1 MQKVPMTERTAP
13 QQNPPPCPI
22 AATIAML
29 GGKWKPMIVHMLA
42 AGTLRFGQIKRRL
55 PAVSQKMLTQQ
66 LRELERDGIVRRVV
80 YAQVPLR
87 VEYSLTDRGARL
99 KPILEALYV
108 WGQDHAADRERPAG
122 SKETDADSP
131 FVRAD

>member
-1 MQKVPMTERTAP
+1 MTER
-13 QQNPPPCPI
+13 PPDDDPLTCPI

-42 AGTLRFGQIKRRL
+42 FGTLRFGQIKRRL

-66 LRELERDGIVRRVV
+66 LRELERDGILRREV
-80 YAQVPLR
+80 YPQVPPR
-87 VEYSLTDRGARL
+87 VEYSLTEHGARL

-108 WGQDHAADRERPAG
+108 WGSAHAAGR
-122 SKETDADSP
+122 
-131 FVRAD
+131 

>member
-1 MQKVPMTERTAP
+1 MTERPAP
-13 QQNPPPCPI
+13 ENTPLTCPI

-42 AGTLRFGQIKRRL
+42 AGTLRFGQIKRNL

-66 LRELERDGIVRRVV
+66 LRELERDGILRRVV
-80 YAQVPLR
+80 YAQVPPR
-87 VEYSLTDRGARL
+87 VEYSLTERGAAL

-108 WGQDHAADRERPAG
+108 WGAAHAAGR
-122 SKETDADSP
+122 
-131 FVRAD
+131 

>member
-1 MQKVPMTERTAP
+1 MTERATP
-13 QQNPPPCPI
+13 PENPLTCPI

-42 AGTLRFGQIKRRL
+42 AGTLRFGQIKRNL

-66 LRELERDGIVRRVV
+66 LRELEHDGIVRRVV
-80 YAQVPLR
+80 YPQVPPR
-87 VEYSLTDRGARL
+87 VEYSLTDHGARL

-108 WGQDHAADRERPAG
+108 WGREHAAGR
-122 SKETDADSP
+122 
-131 FVRAD
+131 

>member
-1 MQKVPMTERTAP
+1 MTTQPAP
-13 QQNPPPCPI
+13 EDNPLACPI

-42 AGTLRFGQIKRRL
+42 DGTLRCGQIKRNL

-66 LRELERDGIVRRVV
+66 LRELESDGIVRRVV
-80 YAQVPLR
+80 YAQVPPR
-87 VEYSLTDRGARL
+87 VDYSLTERGAAL

-108 WGQDHAADRERPAG
+108 WGKDHAAGR
-122 SKETDADSP
+122 
-131 FVRAD
+131 

>member
-1 MQKVPMTERTAP
+1 MFTEATQP
-13 QQNPPPCPI
+13 ENPRACPI

-42 AGTLRFGQIKRRL
+42 DGTLRFGQIKRNL

-66 LRELERDGIVRRVV
+66 LRELEADGIVRRVV
-80 YAQVPLR
+80 YAQVPPR
-87 VEYSLTDRGARL
+87 VEYSLTAHGATL

-108 WGQDHAADRERPAG
+108 WGTQHAAI
-122 SKETDADSP
+122 TADSDD
-131 FVRAD
+131 RAA

>member
-1 MQKVPMTERTAP
+1 MFPETTQP
-13 QQNPPPCPI
+13 QNPRACPI

-42 AGTLRFGQIKRRL
+42 AGTLRFGQIKRKL

-66 LRELERDGIVRRVV
+66 LRELEADGIVRRVV
-80 YAQVPLR
+80 YAQVPPR
-87 VEYSLTDRGARL
+87 VEYSLTAHGAAL

-108 WGQDHAADRERPAG
+108 WGAEHAALTAASDDRA
-122 SKETDADSP
+122 A
-131 FVRAD
+131 